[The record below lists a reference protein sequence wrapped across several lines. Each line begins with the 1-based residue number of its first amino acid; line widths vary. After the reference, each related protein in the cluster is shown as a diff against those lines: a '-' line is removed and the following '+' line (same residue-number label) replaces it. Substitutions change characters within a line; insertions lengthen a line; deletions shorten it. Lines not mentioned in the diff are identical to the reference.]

1 MQYSS
6 KIFPVLLAGGSGT
19 RLWPVSRQA
28 FPKQF
33 IDILGVGRSLFQ
45 LALERRTL
53 LNIENPWIVVG
64 TEEHRFLLAQQAH
77 EIEEKLNSIILEPIG
92 KNTAPAIA
100 LAALRALEADS
111 DAQILIQTGD
121 HVIED
126 MNQFNQALSDAMQKT
141 GHFCLFGIEP
151 SRVETGYGYLKIQKD
166 HQRISMVEEFVEKP
180 VKEQA
185 MNFVRSGL
193 YLWNSGMFL
202 LDAQAYL
209 DALGEFEPLILDRV
223 RESWH
228 SQTIDVDFVRVERD
242 AFASIPAMS
251 IDHAVMERVKHLEAV
266 RLRSTWDDL
275 GAWNSVASH
284 LPHDQEGNSI
294 LGDAILHQCHNV
306 AVRSDER
313 LIAAIG
319 LQDVH
324 IIDTPDALLVAKE
337 DQLQDVK
344 AIVSKLN
351 SDGRSEGVYHKQVA
365 RPWGH
370 FKTLVLSEG
379 YQVKEIVV
387 KPGASLSLQ
396 LHYHRAEHWVVV
408 DGSAL
413 VEVSGIETL
422 LSVNESIYIPIGEK
436 HRLSNPGKVPVRL
449 IEVQSGQYL
458 GEDDIVRFDDKYGR
472 E

>member
-1 MQYSS
+1 MQNASNIY
-6 KIFPVLLAGGSGT
+6 PVLLAGGSGT

-28 FPKQF
+28 YPKQF
-33 IDILGVGRSLFQ
+33 IDVLGVGCSLFQ
-45 LALERRTL
+45 SALKRREML
-53 LNIENPWIVVG
+53 GIENPWIVVG
-64 TEEHRFLLAQQAH
+64 NEEHRFLMAQQAA
-77 EIEEKLNSIILEPIG
+77 ELEEDLNSIILEPVG
-92 KNTAPAIA
+92 RNTAPAIG
-100 LAALRALEADS
+100 LAALRALEMETN
-111 DAQILIQTGD
+111 AQILVQTAD
-121 HVIED
+121 HAIED
-126 MNQFNQALSDAMQKT
+126 MDQFNHALSDAMQKT
-141 GHFCLFGIEP
+141 GPFCLFGVEP
-151 SRVETGYGYLKIQKD
+151 RRAETGYGYLKIQND
-166 HQRISMVEEFVEKP
+166 DQRVFRVEEFVEKP
-180 VKEQA
+180 EKEQA
-185 MNFVRSGL
+185 LNFLQSGL

-223 RESWH
+223 RESWY
-228 SQTIDVDFVRVERD
+228 SQKIDVDFVRVEKD
-242 AFASIPAMS
+242 AFASIPAKS
-251 IDHAVMERVKHLEAV
+251 IDHAVMERVEYLEAV
-266 RLRSTWDDL
+266 RLRATWDDL

-294 LGDAILHQCHNV
+294 LGDAILHRCQNV
-306 AVRSDER
+306 VVRSDER

-351 SDGRSEGVYHKQVA
+351 SDGRSESVYHKQVA

-370 FKTLVLSEG
+370 FKTLVLSAG
-379 YQVKEIVV
+379 YQVKEIMV

-436 HRLSNPGKVPVRL
+436 HRLSNPGKVPVKL